1 MLRIKRYSNRKL
13 YDSATRRYVTLEEIA
28 DAIRRGDDL
37 QVTDHT
43 SGADLTT
50 QVMLQAFFA
59 AEKRRGGL
67 FPAGLLS
74 RLLQSGERGLEDIR
88 KAAGIVFDRLPALN
102 REIER
107 RLERLVE
114 RGRLSTEEANRLK
127 VLLLGASGD
136 AEEADHPETAQH
148 EDIQALLAELERLS
162 RQLDDLSR

>member
-59 AEKRRGGL
+59 AENAAEACFR
-67 FPAGLLS
+67 PACS
-74 RLLQSGERGLEDIR
+74 PACCNPVNAVWRIF
-88 KAAGIVFDRLPALN
+88 ARLP
-102 REIER
+102 
-107 RLERLVE
+107 V
-114 RGRLSTEEANRLK
+114 
-127 VLLLGASGD
+127 
-136 AEEADHPETAQH
+136 
-148 EDIQALLAELERLS
+148 
-162 RQLDDLSR
+162 